1 MALYLKYVPQLRH
14 QNKMIP
20 KNNIDQFLEELSLKD
35 FDKYELLTR
44 IRNIVL
50 KMYPNVTETI
60 KYGGIIFSLEDSFGG
75 LFASKNHV
83 SFEFTYGYKLT
94 SNLKL
99 EGSGKYRRHLKIKAF
114 SDDLEEN
121 LILLLE
127 QIGSIDNS

>member
-1 MALYLKYVPQLRH
+1 MTT
-14 QNKMIP
+14 
-20 KNNIDQFLEELSLKD
+20 KNNIHQFLEELSLKD
-35 FDKYELLTR
+35 FEKYELLTR

-60 KYGGIIFSLEDSFGG
+60 KYGGIMFSIEDNFGG

-94 SNLKL
+94 SSLKL
-99 EGSGKYRRHLKIKAF
+99 EGSGKYRRHLKIKSF

-121 LILLLE
+121 LVMLLE
-127 QIGSIDNS
+127 QIGSIDKS

>member
-20 KNNIDQFLEELSLKD
+20 KNNIDQFLEELRLKD

-44 IRNIVL
+44 LRNIVL
-50 KMYPNVTETI
+50 KVYPNVTETI
-60 KYGGIIFSLEDSFGG
+60 KYGGIILSLEDNFGG

-99 EGSGKYRRHLKIKAF
+99 EGSGKYRRHLKVKAF
-114 SDDLEEN
+114 SDNLEEN
-121 LILLLE
+121 LVILLE
-127 QIGSIDNS
+127 QIRIIDKS

>member
-1 MALYLKYVPQLRH
+1 
-14 QNKMIP
+14 MIP